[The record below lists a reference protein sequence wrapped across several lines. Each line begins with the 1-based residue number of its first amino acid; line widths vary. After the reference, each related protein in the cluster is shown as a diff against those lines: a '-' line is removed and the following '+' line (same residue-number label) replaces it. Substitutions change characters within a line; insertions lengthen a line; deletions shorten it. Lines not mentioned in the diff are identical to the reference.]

1 MCRWVLL
8 LLVLTISASAQ
19 NSTTTPVGKFPALNV
34 QVTVGTQEKAE
45 GASFYRRTMN
55 IVPRMTI
62 EGVSRMVPIPAAE
75 ATMLIITMETR
86 EKFVHLK
93 EECKVYTTETL
104 PIPEVKT
111 GDRRQFNFAPS
122 TTSFDGYRDNSNAG
136 GEMYKYYIF
145 ALRDPAT
152 KTIIDFR
159 SNDQALMNYCKAHPE
174 KREELLGMA
183 KDANFPKVK

>member
-8 LLVLTISASAQ
+8 LLVLTFSASAQ
-19 NSTTTPVGKFPALNV
+19 NSTTTPVGNFPAMNV

-45 GASFYRRTMN
+45 GNSFYRRTMN

-62 EGVSRMVPIPAAE
+62 EGVSRMLPIPAAE
-75 ATMLIITMETR
+75 ATMMIITMETR
-86 EKFVHLK
+86 AKFVHMQ
-93 EECKVYTTETL
+93 EECKVYTTETI

-122 TTSFDGYRDNSNAG
+122 TTTFDGYRDNSNVG

-145 ALRDPAT
+145 ALRDPST
-152 KTIIDFR
+152 KNIIDFR
-159 SNDQALMNYCKAHPE
+159 SNDMPLMNYVKAHPE
-174 KREELLGMA
+174 KREELLSMA
-183 KDANFPKVK
+183 KNAKFPKVK